1 MSSSRAIS
9 SFFFTDCGGGQFSC
23 KQYGKVRKQSP
34 GTDYTNLISH
44 LATSHPG
51 FRETY
56 DESQR
61 AHGQSLEAHGFVDQ
75 RTMEV
80 FKWMEWV
87 IVRNQSLSEV
97 DDPLTRSLAAVQP
110 VSSKVLGWYMRHV
123 AATMGA
129 RIAVD
134 MGEEFGVM
142 FDGWTSGA
150 LHFVAV
156 YGLFAKD
163 RTLHQ
168 VLLALSPAEHGQG
181 ADARIELIDAI
192 LDVHEKNSAMILFI
206 VADNC
211 ATNQAIATR
220 LGVPLVGCASH
231 RFNLAVCRFLEA
243 YQPLIDQVQA
253 LCVQL
258 RYPNNAAELARHTK
272 YKPLKA
278 NTTRWSSTYIM
289 LARYVKI
296 CDAIKMVSAVEELLP
311 RPSAHRQIVQLVNN
325 LEALDSVCVELQSE
339 DRNLGDVRLLLDA
352 VTAKYPTTSH
362 HLDSSAR
369 IVHSPV
375 FESAVVK
382 LLSDRTLT
390 AEEEEAVARFA
401 LPAPLPS
408 EAPEKMGLCYG
419 NTALN

>member
-1 MSSSRAIS
+1 M
-9 SFFFTDCGGGQFSC
+9 
-23 KQYGKVRKQSP
+23 
-34 GTDYTNLISH
+34 
-44 LATSHPG
+44 SHPG
-51 FRETY
+51 FCETY
-56 DESQR
+56 DESQPT
-61 AHGQSLEAHGFVDQ
+61 HGQSLEAHDFVDQ

-80 FKWMEWV
+80 FKWMEWI
-87 IVRNQSLSEV
+87 IVRNQALSDV

-110 VSSKVLGWYMRHV
+110 
-123 AATMGA
+123 
-129 RIAVD
+129 
-134 MGEEFGVM
+134 FGVM

-150 LHFVAV
+150 LHFVVV
-156 YGLFAKD
+156 YGLFAED

-181 ADARIELIDAI
+181 ADAHIELIDAI
-192 LDVHEKNSAMILFI
+192 LDVYEKNSAMILFI
-206 VADNC
+206 VADDC

-243 YQPLIDQVQA
+243 YQPLINQVQA

-278 NTTRWSSTYIM
+278 NATRWSSTYIM

-311 RPSAHRQIVQLVNN
+311 RPSTHRQIVQLVNN
-325 LEALDSVCVELQSE
+325 LEALDSVCVKLQSE
-339 DRNLGDVRLLLDA
+339 DRNLGN
-352 VTAKYPTTSH
+352 
-362 HLDSSAR
+362 
-369 IVHSPV
+369 
-375 FESAVVK
+375 SAVVK

-408 EAPEKMGLCYG
+408 KTPEKVDFATETLR
-419 NTALN
+419 